1 MSLGIH
7 NPLLFQRIDMVGEVV
22 LTIHLSKNS
31 EPGLGVEFL
40 ILTFGA
46 ERGGNVVFLY
56 IVSTRIGFIRES

>member
-1 MSLGIH
+1 
-7 NPLLFQRIDMVGEVV
+7 MVGEVV